1 MKKHSFYS
9 LMRKDGKKR
18 AVLHNGFSDGTFYY
32 YSTGERYKTWYAIH
46 PLCGLSV
53 CYGFTRKECANKA
66 HAPALFAK
74 ITEDF
79 VKRGETLTAQ
89 FEMAI
94 RELKVEG

>member
-9 LMRKDGKKR
+9 LMRKDGKNK

-32 YSTGERYKTWYAIH
+32 YKDNYTWYAIH

-53 CYGFTRKECANKA
+53 CYGYTRKECADKA

-89 FEMAI
+89 FENAI
-94 RELKVEG
+94 RELKAEG